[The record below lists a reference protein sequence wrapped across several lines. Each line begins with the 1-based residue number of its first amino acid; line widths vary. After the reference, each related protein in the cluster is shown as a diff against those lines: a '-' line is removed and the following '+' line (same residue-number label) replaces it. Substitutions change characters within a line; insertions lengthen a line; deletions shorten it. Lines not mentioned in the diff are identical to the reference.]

1 MDHLKTKDII
11 MGKVKQALSS
21 PTNVSVA
28 LPDQD
33 SPIYEA
39 LGDDLEM
46 AFAERFLAV
55 KGQFFFC
62 VDHQELIEQI
72 EKFAAVRQV
81 KNLFV
86 WEKELLAQLD
96 KSTIRFN
103 ASEEQFINCEVGITT
118 CEALVA
124 RTGSILVSS
133 KSLSGRRLS
142 VFPPIHIVVAYTS
155 QIVAEIKDGFSLLKD
170 KYSAS
175 TMPSMISLVTGPSRT
190 ADIEKTL
197 VLGAHGPRELILFLI
212 DDSSN

>member
-11 MGKVKQALSS
+11 IGKVKQALSS
-21 PTNVSVA
+21 PTNANVP

-33 SPIYEA
+33 SPIYA
-39 LGDDLEM
+39 PLGDDLEM

-62 VDHQELIEQI
+62 VDHKELIEQI

-86 WEKELLAQLD
+86 WEKDLFQKLD
-96 KSTIRFN
+96 KSAIKFN
-103 ASEEQFINCEVGITT
+103 STEQDFINCEVGITT

-124 RTGSILVSS
+124 RTGSIFVSS
-133 KSLSGRRLS
+133 KTLSGRRLT
-142 VFPPIHIVVAYTS
+142 VFPPIHIVIAYTS
-155 QIVAEIKDGFSLLKD
+155 QIVAEIKDGFALMKD

-175 TMPSMISLVTGPSRT
+175 SMPSMISLVTGPSRT

-212 DDSSN
+212 DDSIN